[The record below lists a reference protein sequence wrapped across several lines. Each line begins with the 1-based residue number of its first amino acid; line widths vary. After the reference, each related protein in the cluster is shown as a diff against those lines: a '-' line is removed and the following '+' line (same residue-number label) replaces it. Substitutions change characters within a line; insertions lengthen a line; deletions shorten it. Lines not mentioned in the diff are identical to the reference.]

1 MATTYLDRTPGSAGN
16 RKTWTLSGWY
26 KRSANAADY
35 FLSAGESGVSQLSQ
49 IIFEGDDYLNVSFYS
64 SGSVLEGHL
73 ETNRKFRDPAA
84 WYHIVIAMDTTQAV
98 AADRLK
104 IYVNGVQ
111 ETSFKTETYPA
122 ADYEPSIN
130 NNVAQNIGRRTGT
143 AAYFNG
149 SMAHVHFIDGL
160 AYAPTVFGETDATS
174 GIWIAKTSPSVT
186 YGTNGYFL
194 KFQDAAAYGDDS
206 SGNTNDFAVGAG
218 TMTQTKDT
226 PDNNFC
232 TWNPTNKSH
241 NQTYTFENGNTVALI
256 PSASGWAGTSGT
268 LAASAGKWYMEGKVN
283 YTPGAVN
290 TTCGFASDR
299 AIACKTAYGQL
310 GYVDKGALADYAP
323 SFGVYDNGALLYAT
337 TSANNQSTASWATA
351 WVSGDIVMFAVDID
365 AGKFYHGK
373 NGTWDTGA
381 SNNPAAGTGGYTF
394 TPGGFLYTPITT
406 IYQGRLEMNF
416 GNGYFG
422 TTVISSAGTSSS
434 GDDAIWEHDCPTGFY
449 GLNTKNIKLYG

>member
-1 MATTYLDRTPGSAGN
+1 MASTYLSRTPGSAGN

-35 FLSAGESGVSQLSQ
+35 FLSAGQWSVSQLSQ
-49 IIFEGDDYLNVSFYS
+49 IIFEGDDYLNVAFYS

-122 ADYEPSIN
+122 EDYEPSIN
-130 NNVAQNIGRRTGT
+130 NNVVQNIGRREGSGF
-143 AAYFNG
+143 FNG
-149 SMAHVHFIDGL
+149 VMAHVHFIDGL
-160 AYAPTVFGETDATS
+160 AYAPTVFGETDSTS
-174 GIWIAKTSPSVT
+174 GIWIAKSGPSVT

-232 TWNPTNKSH
+232 TMNPLN
-241 NQTYTFENGNTVALI
+241 NYLFNGTYSNGNNTVATDVKCWN
-256 PSASGWAGTSGT
+256 STT
-268 LAASAGKWYMEGKVN
+268 LGMTTGKWYWETKIVSSTSGSDWTVGFAGITATGATDDGGSTEGTDVFH
-283 YTPGAVN
+283 YRATGAVWN
-290 TTCGFASDR
+290 
-299 AIACKTAYGQL
+299 
-310 GYVDKGALADYAP
+310 
-323 SFGVYDNGALLYAT
+323 NGSTSLTT
-337 TSANNQSTASWATA
+337 TSYTT
-351 WVSGDIVMFAVDID
+351 GDIISIALDLTNNKWYV
-365 AGKFYHGK
+365 GK
-373 NGTWDTGA
+373 NGTWLNSGDPTSGATGTGA
-381 SNNPAAGTGGYTF
+381 VGSPTATASTSLDAYFPSVSYLDAGQSGTF
-394 TPGGFLYTPITT
+394 NT
-406 IYQGRLEMNF
+406 NF

-422 TTVISSAGTSSS
+422 TTIVSSS
-434 GDDAIWEHDCPTGFY
+434 ESDDAGIGSFEYDVPAGYYALCTTNLGDQS
-449 GLNTKNIKLYG
+449 